1 MNSISLMFFLDTDL
15 AQQKIKQIILKISSL
30 PICTALILH
39 QIWCVFVCVW
49 VGGGRQYSMGVIN
62 VNILKHEVY
71 HINKY
76 FVLLTVLCT
85 YIQ

>member
-1 MNSISLMFFLDTDL
+1 
-15 AQQKIKQIILKISSL
+15 
-30 PICTALILH
+30 
-39 QIWCVFVCVW
+39 
-49 VGGGRQYSMGVIN
+49 MGVIN